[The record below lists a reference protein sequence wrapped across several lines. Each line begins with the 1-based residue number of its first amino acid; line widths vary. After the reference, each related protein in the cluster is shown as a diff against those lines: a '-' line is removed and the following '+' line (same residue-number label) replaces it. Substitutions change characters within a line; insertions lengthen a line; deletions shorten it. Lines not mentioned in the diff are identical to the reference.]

1 MIKLRLAVLLSI
13 VLGLLSLSLPVDRAQ
28 ASTQSTHQALDDSAA
43 SIDAYWQSIFDS
55 YDFEYYAPNLAFEQG
70 EFDAPCRG
78 EAAFAAYCGQDE
90 TIYLDAQ
97 QIDLV
102 SEQVGDLLPAVLL
115 A

>member
-78 EAAFAAYCGQDE
+78 EAAE
-90 TIYLDAQ
+90 NSS
-97 QIDLV
+97 QIAMTNPRRGWLRHGK
-102 SEQVGDLLPAVLL
+102 SSMLWKRQTGGL
-115 A
+115 